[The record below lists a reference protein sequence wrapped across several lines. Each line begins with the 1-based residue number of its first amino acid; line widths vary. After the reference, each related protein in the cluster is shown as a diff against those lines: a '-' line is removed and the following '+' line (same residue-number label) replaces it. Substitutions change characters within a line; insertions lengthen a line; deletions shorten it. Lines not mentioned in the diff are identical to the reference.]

1 MRFKA
6 SSTVE
11 FNAAH
16 GEDHPYRRDLL
27 HFVSASG
34 TSTVSKNKTGMF
46 NVIYRPRTDLV
57 FSMEYRRLNTLRTN
71 AGKEIVNHF
80 NLGVGVLF

>member
-1 MRFKA
+1 
-6 SSTVE
+6 
-11 FNAAH
+11 
-16 GEDHPYRRDLL
+16 
-27 HFVSASG
+27 
-34 TSTVSKNKTGMF
+34 MF

-57 FSMEYRRLNTLRTN
+57 LSMEYRRLNTLRTN